1 MWCLLLCLFTG
12 TTILWVLTYPEKC
25 IGGFMAILMNNV
37 MNNEVRGFNAVAN
50 LRQAVVNK
58 LYEQSIVI
66 RKFTV
71 SVDMEGEAHVS
82 FKYGTIGMNPVAVA
96 FGLDYDVRLNN
107 LPVEVKLENDK
118 TEARKVNVDGHKYI
132 FCTSLI
138 TIECEDEQKINE
150 LAADGFVFGDNV
162 YRAAGS
168 SPSNEKHAVKFY
180 YKVTDKIDTEV
191 KAFNIMDEV
200 AGKVFSAKFAKLLN
214 GKAITKMNTRLGN
227 YLTTMLSL
235 AQIDLSKDYI
245 AVVHEEKDENGK
257 VTKDGSI
264 VGAYDFDEATIEAM
278 DKAGIEIDNHINDGA
293 NYYATDVIVE
303 MAANVGVKM
312 THKDA
317 LKVAVQNRATY
328 LTGKTMSRTLTRK
341 QLVTIAEANNAVY
354 YGNTNGRLLALF
366 DEDGAKL
373 INTAALKNEQPVI
386 DIYVMAIAK
395 ASTVRTS
402 GQHLIKYMSVD
413 EETTIK
419 FMKKAMNGK
428 LDEFFLNKLNNE
440 AVMNSVNAKLIA
452 ALGDEAVK
460 NTALMETIISDTI
473 KYATSAIA
481 KTKVDIA
488 GVYSHMMF
496 DLTYAL
502 TEGRVDRTLGITK
515 DGFVEAYSEDVLR
528 TFKNEIAA
536 IENNNELTEDEK
548 DEQLFQLLSGVVIK
562 YPSAMPK
569 EYEIVVY
576 LTKKQIERRIKAAT
590 KDNDDR
596 KTLREYFNNTPYGC
610 TVYAPINAMKNKL
623 AGADVDFDATMTD
636 MSALKFILIDQR
648 IKENET
654 RPGFMGYCTFI
665 SYKDINR
672 DELQADENDDIEL

>member
-1 MWCLLLCLFTG
+1 
-12 TTILWVLTYPEKC
+12 
-25 IGGFMAILMNNV
+25 MAILMNNV
-37 MNNEVRGFNAVAN
+37 MNNEVKGFAAN
-50 LRQAVVNK
+50 QAMRSAVVK
-58 LYEQSIVI
+58 ALYEQSIVI
-66 RKFTV
+66 RKFEVTT
-71 SVDMEGEAHVS
+71 DEDNNMNMT

-96 FGLDYDVRLNN
+96 FGLDYDVRIPN

-118 TEARKVNVDGHKYI
+118 TEPRRVNVDGQKYI

-138 TIECEDEQKINE
+138 TVECDDEQAINDM
-150 LAADGFVFGDNV
+150 AINGFVVTDKDGNSVV

-168 SPSNEKHAVKFY
+168 SPSNEKHAVKFF
-180 YKVTDKIDTEV
+180 YKVTEEIDTEL
-191 KAFNIMDEV
+191 KAFNIMDKV
-200 AGKVFSAKFAKLLN
+200 AGNVFSAKFAKLLN
-214 GKAITKMNTRLGN
+214 GKDITKMNTRLGN
-227 YLTTMLSL
+227 YLTTMKSL
-235 AQIDLSKDYI
+235 AQIDLTKDYI
-245 AVVHEEKDENGK
+245 ALV
-257 VTKDGSI
+257 DGSI
-264 VGAYDFDEATIEAM
+264 DGAHDFDEETRKQM
-278 DKAGIEIDNHINDGA
+278 NKVGISIDNNINDGA

-328 LTGKTMSRTLTRK
+328 LTGKTMSRTLTK
-341 QLVTIAEANNAVY
+341 EHLVRVAKANNAKF
-354 YGNTNGRLLALF
+354 YGNRNGRLLAVF
-366 DEDGAKL
+366 DTDGAKL
-373 INTAALKNEQPVI
+373 VNYAALEAGTAVI
-386 DIYVMAIAK
+386 DVYVMAIAK

-413 EETTIK
+413 EKTTIK
-419 FMKKAMNGK
+419 FMKNALGNK
-428 LDEFFLNKLNNE
+428 LDEFFLDKLNNE

-452 ALGDEAVK
+452 ALGEDAVK
-460 NTALMETIISDTI
+460 NTALMETLISDTI

-481 KTKVDIA
+481 KTKVDIE

-496 DLTYAL
+496 DLSYAL
-502 TEGRVDRTLGITK
+502 TNGRVNGVLGITK

-528 TFKNEIAA
+528 MYKDEIAA

-576 LTKKQIERRIKAAT
+576 LTRKQLMRKIKAVT
-590 KDNDDR
+590 KDNKDR
-596 KTLREYFNNTPYGC
+596 ETLREYFNNTPYGC

-648 IKENET
+648 IKEQQT

-665 SYKDINR
+665 SYNDIDR
-672 DELQADENDDIEL
+672 TDLQADENDDIEL

>member
-1 MWCLLLCLFTG
+1 
-12 TTILWVLTYPEKC
+12 
-25 IGGFMAILMNNV
+25 MAILMNNV
-37 MNNEVRGFNAVAN
+37 MNNEVKGFAAN
-50 LRQAVVNK
+50 QAMRSAVVK
-58 LYEQSIVI
+58 ALYEQSIVI
-66 RKFTV
+66 RKFEVTT
-71 SVDMEGEAHVS
+71 DEDNNMNMT

-96 FGLDYDVRLNN
+96 FGLDYDVRIPN

-118 TEARKVNVDGHKYI
+118 TEPRRVNVDGQKYI

-138 TIECEDEQKINE
+138 TVECDDEQAINDM
-150 LAADGFVFGDNV
+150 AINGFVVTDKDGNSVV

-168 SPSNEKHAVKFY
+168 SPSNEKHAVKFF
-180 YKVTDKIDTEV
+180 YKVTEEIDTEL
-191 KAFNIMDEV
+191 KAFNIMDKV
-200 AGKVFSAKFAKLLN
+200 AGNVFSAKFAKLMT
-214 GKAITKMNTRLGN
+214 GKAVTKMNTRLGN
-227 YLTTMLSL
+227 YLTTMKSL
-235 AQIDLSKDYI
+235 AQIDLTKDYI
-245 AVVHEEKDENGK
+245 ALV
-257 VTKDGSI
+257 DGSI
-264 VGAYDFDEATIEAM
+264 DGAHDFDEETRKQM
-278 DKAGIEIDNHINDGA
+278 DKVGISIDNNINDGA

-328 LTGKTMSRTLTRK
+328 LTGKTMSRTLTK
-341 QLVTIAEANNAVY
+341 EHLVRVAKANNAKF
-354 YGNTNGRLLALF
+354 YGNRNGRLLAVF
-366 DEDGAKL
+366 DTDGAKL
-373 INTAALKNEQPVI
+373 VNYAALEAGTAVI
-386 DIYVMAIAK
+386 DVYVMAIAK

-413 EETTIK
+413 EKTTIK
-419 FMKKAMNGK
+419 FMKNALGNK
-428 LDEFFLNKLNNE
+428 LDEFFLDKLNNE

-452 ALGDEAVK
+452 ALGEDAVK
-460 NTALMETIISDTI
+460 NTALMETLISDTI

-481 KTKVDIA
+481 KTKVDIE

-496 DLTYAL
+496 DLSYAL
-502 TEGRVDRTLGITK
+502 TNGRVNGVLGITK

-528 TFKNEIAA
+528 MYKDEIAA

-576 LTKKQIERRIKAAT
+576 LTRKQLMRKIKAVT
-590 KDNDDR
+590 KDNKDR
-596 KTLREYFNNTPYGC
+596 ETLREYFNNTPYGC

-648 IKENET
+648 IKEQNS

-665 SYKDINR
+665 SYNDIDR
-672 DELQADENDDIEL
+672 TDLQADENDDIEL

>member
-1 MWCLLLCLFTG
+1 
-12 TTILWVLTYPEKC
+12 
-25 IGGFMAILMNNV
+25 MAILMNNV
-37 MNNEVRGFNAVAN
+37 MNNEVKGFAAN
-50 LRQAVVNK
+50 QAMRSAVVK
-58 LYEQSIVI
+58 ALYEQSIVI
-66 RKFTV
+66 RKFEVTT
-71 SVDMEGEAHVS
+71 DEDNNMNMT

-96 FGLDYDVRLNN
+96 FGLDYDVRIPN

-118 TEARKVNVDGHKYI
+118 TEPRRVNVDGQKYI

-138 TIECEDEQKINE
+138 TVECDDEQAINDM
-150 LAADGFVFGDNV
+150 AINGFVVTDKDGNSVV

-168 SPSNEKHAVKFY
+168 SPSNEKHAVKFF
-180 YKVTDKIDTEV
+180 YKVTEEIDTEL
-191 KAFNIMDEV
+191 KAFNIMDKV
-200 AGKVFSAKFAKLLN
+200 AGNVFSAKFAKLLN
-214 GKAITKMNTRLGN
+214 GKDITKMNTRLGN
-227 YLTTMLSL
+227 YLTTMKSL
-235 AQIDLSKDYI
+235 AQIDLTKDYI
-245 AVVHEEKDENGK
+245 ALV
-257 VTKDGSI
+257 DGSI
-264 VGAYDFDEATIEAM
+264 DGAHDFDEETRKQM
-278 DKAGIEIDNHINDGA
+278 DKVGISIDNNINDGA
-293 NYYATDVIVE
+293 IYYATDVIVE

-328 LTGKTMSRTLTRK
+328 LTGKTMSRTLTK
-341 QLVTIAEANNAVY
+341 EHLVRVAKANNAKF
-354 YGNTNGRLLALF
+354 YGNRNGRLLAVF
-366 DEDGAKL
+366 DTDGAKL
-373 INTAALKNEQPVI
+373 VNYAALEAGTAVI
-386 DIYVMAIAK
+386 DVYVMAIAK

-413 EETTIK
+413 EKTTIK
-419 FMKKAMNGK
+419 FMKNALGNK
-428 LDEFFLNKLNNE
+428 LDEFFLDKLNNE

-452 ALGDEAVK
+452 ALGEDAVK
-460 NTALMETIISDTI
+460 NTALMETLISDTI

-481 KTKVDIA
+481 KTKVDIE

-496 DLTYAL
+496 DLSYAL
-502 TEGRVDRTLGITK
+502 TNGRVNGVLGITK

-528 TFKNEIAA
+528 MYKDEIAA

-576 LTKKQIERRIKAAT
+576 LTRKQLMRKIKAVT
-590 KDNDDR
+590 KDNKDR
-596 KTLREYFNNTPYGC
+596 ETLREYFNNTPYGC

-648 IKENET
+648 IKEQNS

-665 SYKDINR
+665 SYNDIDR
-672 DELQADENDDIEL
+672 TDLQADENDDIEL

>member
-1 MWCLLLCLFTG
+1 
-12 TTILWVLTYPEKC
+12 
-25 IGGFMAILMNNV
+25 MAILMNNV
-37 MNNEVRGFNAVAN
+37 MNNEVKGFAAN
-50 LRQAVVNK
+50 QAMRSAVVK
-58 LYEQSIVI
+58 ALYEQSIVI
-66 RKFTV
+66 RKFEVTT
-71 SVDMEGEAHVS
+71 DEDNNMNMT

-96 FGLDYDVRLNN
+96 FGLDYDVRIPN

-118 TEARKVNVDGHKYI
+118 TEPRRVNVDGQKYI

-138 TIECEDEQKINE
+138 TVECDDEQAINDM
-150 LAADGFVFGDNV
+150 AINGFVVTDKEGNSIV

-168 SPSNEKHAVKFY
+168 SPSNEKHAVKFF
-180 YKVTDKIDTEV
+180 YKVTEEIDTEL
-191 KAFNIMDEV
+191 KAFNIMDKV
-200 AGKVFSAKFAKLLN
+200 AGNVFSAKFAKLMT
-214 GKAITKMNTRLGN
+214 GKAVTKMNTRLGN
-227 YLTTMLSL
+227 YLTTMKSL
-235 AQIDLSKDYI
+235 AQIDLTKDYI
-245 AVVHEEKDENGK
+245 ALV
-257 VTKDGSI
+257 DGSI
-264 VGAYDFDEATIEAM
+264 AGAYDFDEATREQM
-278 DKAGIEIDNHINDGA
+278 DKVGIEIDNHINDGA

-328 LTGKTMSRTLTRK
+328 LTGKTMSRTLTK
-341 QLVTIAEANNAVY
+341 EHLVRVAKANNAKF
-354 YGNTNGRLLALF
+354 YGNRNGRLLAVF
-366 DEDGAKL
+366 DTDGAKL
-373 INTAALKNEQPVI
+373 VNYAALEAGTAVI
-386 DIYVMAIAK
+386 DVYVMAIAK

-413 EETTIK
+413 KETTIK
-419 FMKKAMNGK
+419 FMKNALGNK
-428 LDEFFLNKLNNE
+428 LDKFFLDKLNNE

-452 ALGDEAVK
+452 ALGEDAVK
-460 NTALMETIISDTI
+460 NTALMETLISDTI

-481 KTKVDIA
+481 KTKVDID

-496 DLTYAL
+496 DLSYAL
-502 TEGRVDRTLGITK
+502 TNGRVNGVLGITK

-528 TFKNEIAA
+528 MYKDEIAA

-569 EYEIVVY
+569 EFEIVVY
-576 LTKKQIERRIKAAT
+576 LTRKQLMRKIKAVT
-590 KDNDDR
+590 KDNKDR
-596 KTLREYFNNTPYGC
+596 ETLRDYFNNTPYGC

-648 IKENET
+648 IKEQNS

-665 SYKDINR
+665 SYNNIDR
-672 DELQADENDDIEL
+672 SDLQADENDDIEL

>member
-1 MWCLLLCLFTG
+1 
-12 TTILWVLTYPEKC
+12 
-25 IGGFMAILMNNV
+25 MAILMNNV
-37 MNNEVRGFNAVAN
+37 MNNEVKGFAAN
-50 LRQAVVNK
+50 QAMRSAVVK
-58 LYEQSIVI
+58 ALYEQSIVI
-66 RKFTV
+66 RKFEVTT
-71 SVDMEGEAHVS
+71 DEDNNMNMT

-96 FGLDYDVRLNN
+96 FGLDYDIKIPN
-107 LPVEVKLENDK
+107 LPVEVKLDNDK
-118 TEARKVNVDGHKYI
+118 TEPRRVNVDGQKYI

-138 TIECEDEQKINE
+138 TVECDDDQAINDM
-150 LAADGFVFGDNV
+150 AINGFVVTDKEGNSVV

-168 SPSNEKHAVKFY
+168 SPSNEKHAVKFF
-180 YKVTDKIDTEV
+180 YKVTDEIDTEL
-191 KAFNIMDEV
+191 KAFNIMDTV
-200 AGKVFSAKFAKLLN
+200 AGNVFSAKFAKLMT
-214 GKAITKMNTRLGN
+214 GKAVTKLNTRLGN
-227 YLTTMLSL
+227 YLTTMKSL
-235 AQIDLSKDYI
+235 AQIDLTKDYI
-245 AVVHEEKDENGK
+245 ALV
-257 VTKDGSI
+257 DGSI
-264 VGAYDFDEATIEAM
+264 DGAYDFDEATREQM
-278 DKAGIEIDNHINDGA
+278 DKVGIEIDNHINDGA

-328 LTGKTMSRTLTRK
+328 LTGKTMSRTLTRQ
-341 QLVTIAEANNAVY
+341 QLITIAEANNAVY

-596 KTLREYFNNTPYGC
+596 KALREYFNNTPYGC

-648 IKENET
+648 IKENKT

-665 SYKDINR
+665 SYKDIDRN
-672 DELQADENDDIEL
+672 ELQADENDDIEL